1 MINTS
6 ILEDIGLTKNETKL
20 YLALLELGSAPAGN
34 IIKKTGMH
42 RAVVYDLIDL
52 LTEKGLVSYVIK
64 ANRKY
69 FEAHDPDRLLEYIEL
84 KKQELSKKEEQ
95 LKQIL
100 PELQQKRK
108 LTKEEQE
115 GTLYKGKKGLKSIY
129 EDVLKEKKEFLVMGA
144 RGEFKRNF
152 PTYYPSFHRRRTEA
166 KILTKLL
173 YSQVMRK
180 EHREKEL
187 KFCQFRYLP
196 SGFLPPAT
204 TYIYGDKVAIILWG
218 AEAMAFVMRS
228 KQVADS
234 YRIFFKLLWNSA
246 KP

>member
-20 YLALLELGSAPAGN
+20 YVALLELGSAPAGD

-52 LTEKGLVSYVIK
+52 LTEKGLISYVIK

-69 FEAHDPDRLLEYIEL
+69 FEAHDPDRLIEYIEL
-84 KKQELSKKEEQ
+84 QKQELAEKEKQ

-108 LTKEEQE
+108 LTKEKQE
-115 GTLYKGKKGLKSIY
+115 GTLYKGRKGLKSVY
-129 EDVLKEKKEFLVMGA
+129 ESILKEKKPWLAMGA
-144 RGEFKRNF
+144 RGEFKRIF
-152 PTYYPSFHRRRTEA
+152 PTYYFALHRKRVKEKISL
-166 KILTKLL
+166 KIL
-173 YSQVMRK
+173 YSSSMKK

-187 KFCQFRYLP
+187 KLCKIRYLP
-196 SGFLPPAT
+196 SGHIPPST
-204 TYIYGDKVAIILWG
+204 TYVYGDKVAIILWG
-218 AEAMAFVMRS
+218 TEPMAFVLRS

-234 YRIFFKLLWNSA
+234 YRMFFQLLWDA
-246 KP
+246 GKE